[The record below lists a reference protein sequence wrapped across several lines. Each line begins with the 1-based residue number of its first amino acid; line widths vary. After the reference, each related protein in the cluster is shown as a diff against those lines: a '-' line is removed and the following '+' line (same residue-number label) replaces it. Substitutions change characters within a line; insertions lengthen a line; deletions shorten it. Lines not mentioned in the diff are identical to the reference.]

1 MYNRCTK
8 CQGPLIETPEGEI
21 VCSQCGTVHGYR
33 YWDSPLTVT
42 DDIITK
48 KVLASDAED
57 GSFISRSVRDFLKR
71 PANIFYRKLR
81 EYHIHIKYGNRS
93 THLRVFK
100 ELNLIAFRLGLPNH
114 VVNEA
119 KKLYIFTCQHIV
131 PSLNRKRP
139 FYHRIAAAC
148 LIYVAKKYGYNI
160 NKILRAYAERGHRIS
175 LSNVWEIMQL
185 LSKKGVIYR
194 GPSIKEYTLRFLSKV
209 MNTLNLSVKERR
221 LCLREC
227 NLILKNLDQRLIQG
241 KSPRILA
248 ATIVYYAVSKVINR
262 GNRVSVK
269 TIAKILDVNESSIR
283 KRLPTII
290 SVVKN
295 VHII

>member
-8 CQGPLIETPEGEI
+8 CQGPLVETPEGEI

-33 YWDSPLTVT
+33 YWDTPLTVA
-42 DDIITK
+42 DDTISK
-48 KVLASDAED
+48 KVLTTDAED
-57 GSFISRSVRDFLKR
+57 GSFIPRPMRDFLKR

-100 ELNLIAFRLGLPNH
+100 ELNFIAFKLGLPNY

-119 KKLYIFTCQHIV
+119 KKLYIFACQHIV
-131 PSLNRKRP
+131 PTLNRRRP

-148 LIYVAKKYGYNI
+148 LIYAAKKYGYNI
-160 NKILRAYAERGHRIS
+160 NKIVKAYAERGHRTS
-175 LSNVWEIMQL
+175 LSNIWEIMQM
-185 LSKKGVIYR
+185 LSKKGIVYSR
-194 GPSIKEYTLRFLSKV
+194 PGVKEYTMRFLNKV

-227 NLILKNLDQRLIQG
+227 NLILKHLDSRIIQG
-241 KSPRILA
+241 KSPRVLA
-248 ATIVYYAVSKVINR
+248 ATIVYYSVSKVINR
-262 GNRVSVK
+262 GEKVSIK
-269 TIAKILDVNESSIR
+269 AIADILDVNESSIR

-290 SVVKN
+290 SIAKN
-295 VHII
+295 ADAK